1 MVRRH
6 HQCNEDELGKTLGD
20 GDGQGGLV
28 CCSPWGRKESDSTGR
43 LNNNSSFIVY
53 LTLYI
58 YYILYNII
66 NILWYGIYWGLS
78 WWLSG
83 KESTCQCRRCRFDP
97 WVKKTPWRSKW
108 QPTPVFLPGKSHGQ
122 RSLVGNRDCKRVTH
136 NLATKQQQ

>member
-83 KESTCQCRRCRFDP
+83 K
-97 WVKKTPWRSKW
+97 
-108 QPTPVFLPGKSHGQ
+108 
-122 RSLVGNRDCKRVTH
+122 
-136 NLATKQQQ
+136 